1 MNRGAWCYFR
11 SLHSLFLLVA
21 GVKFCSFTLRSLSSN
36 MSSNHTNF
44 DAAATDRKARL
55 AKLAALKRKQ
65 PEPDT
70 NDDGDGDQELPDAEA
85 TPDVT
90 SKYLSGRNYD
100 AEARGPKLGFE
111 QGPQEGQV
119 TLEEQAAE
127 IAKATAE
134 EVMNYSED
142 EDEPIDILKLQPK
155 KPNWDLKRD
164 LAEKLKVLDVR
175 TDNAIARIVRKRV
188 EDDKRAAKERGVAT
202 KGDEQGEEVG
212 LEGETLVQSIHMR
225 EHEEKSD
232 EETI

>member
-1 MNRGAWCYFR
+1 MA
-11 SLHSLFLLVA
+11 
-21 GVKFCSFTLRSLSSN
+21 
-36 MSSNHTNF
+36 SNHTNF

-65 PEPDT
+65 PEQDPDQA
-70 NDDGDGDQELPDAEA
+70 GDEDEELPDAEV

-100 AEARGPKLGFE
+100 PEARGPKLGFE
-111 QGPQEGQV
+111 HGPQEGKV

-127 IAKATAE
+127 IARATAE
-134 EVMNYSED
+134 ENMQDSD
-142 EDEPIDILKLQPK
+142 DDAPIDLLKLQPK

-188 EDDKRAAKERGVAT
+188 EDDKRAAKERGVTT
-202 KGDEQGEEVG
+202 KGDEQGEDVG
-212 LEGETLVQSIHMR
+212 IEGETLVQSIHMR